1 MRRREF
7 LQGATLLPIASSA
20 VASEAVNPVDYV
32 LSQPGSLPILLTAP
46 HGGQLSIPGVGV
58 RNARDKGKDSDR
70 YNTGRDPETDRIA
83 IGIAKELNS
92 TLGGDPYLVV
102 ARFDRLYI
110 DANRPPDIA
119 FDNPICRQVYERYH
133 GMIRTYV
140 DDLRAK
146 FKAAVMIDVHGQHKF
161 PGAMVRG
168 TLNGKSVRNLVARGG
183 FDAVIGPKGMF
194 GLLEKEGFDVFPS
207 NRLPPTDR
215 HEDGG
220 FNGGFTTMQYGSH
233 RPDGIDAFQFEIGR
247 NYRTRFEVD
256 RTISRIAR
264 AVAAFHEAYLKR
276 PS

>member
-7 LQGATLLPIASSA
+7 LRGATLLPIASSA

-58 RNARDKGKDSDR
+58 RNTRDKGKDSDR

-83 IGIAKELNS
+83 IGIAKELNR

-119 FDNPICRQVYERYH
+119 FDNPICRPVYERYH
-133 GMIRTYV
+133 GMIRMYV

-247 NYRTRFEVD
+247 NYRTPFEVD